1 VKKHLS
7 FPEIAW
13 ERTAGVAPPRACDR
27 REAAPR
33 TQRVTRQSLGTRL
46 RQRLRK
52 GFMLWLALSTLAGCG
67 QSSGDRVLVDKNL
80 YETGLARPARFDVV
94 VFKYPRGPV
103 ENGTP
108 KNYIKRLLGLPG
120 QILAIFFGQLYFW
133 EPGPGEPPPYDD
145 INNPKVK
152 RQDLWQ
158 ESFMHIDDEKSQGL
172 FNTAGKFQIIRK
184 PPAVI
189 MALRRLVY
197 DNDYPAA
204 DLKGKLPPRWN
215 PRAGSS
221 WTPQSEHREFSHP
234 GTKGK
239 DIDWLRYQH
248 ILRPDEWPVLPP
260 QGVKPSLITDF
271 MGYNSFQLKQQGDR
285 TPSPNWCGDLMLE
298 CRLTVVKAEGL
309 FFMELSK
316 GINRFRARWDLA
328 TGKCT
333 LLKQGPEGKKADRW
347 TELASQDTSI
357 KTPGSYE
364 VRLANFDA
372 QLTVWVNGKLPF
384 GQGVAYDPPEIR
396 AKGETQAKLS
406 EEDLQARRG
415 PRPENDLEPA
425 SIGSEGAAIEVRNV
439 RIWRDT
445 YYTLSAERSSDAD
458 LNFGIEKF
466 SWSEPDTWGPLRRV
480 RSKTMYVQPGH
491 YLCLGDNSPASSDS
505 RYWGTVPERLMLGRA
520 LLVYFPLS
528 RAGPIR

>member
-184 PPAVI
+184 PPAVSWRCG
-189 MALRRLVY
+189 ALCTTTTTRLRTSRESCHRAGIPGPVVRG
-197 DNDYPAA
+197 
-204 DLKGKLPPRWN
+204 L
-215 PRAGSS
+215 PRAS
-221 WTPQSEHREFSHP
+221 TA
-234 GTKGK
+234 
-239 DIDWLRYQH
+239 
-248 ILRPDEWPVLPP
+248 
-260 QGVKPSLITDF
+260 
-271 MGYNSFQLKQQGDR
+271 NS
-285 TPSPNWCGDLMLE
+285 
-298 CRLTVVKAEGL
+298 A
-309 FFMELSK
+309 
-316 GINRFRARWDLA
+316 I
-328 TGKCT
+328 
-333 LLKQGPEGKKADRW
+333 
-347 TELASQDTSI
+347 
-357 KTPGSYE
+357 
-364 VRLANFDA
+364 
-372 QLTVWVNGKLPF
+372 
-384 GQGVAYDPPEIR
+384 
-396 AKGETQAKLS
+396 
-406 EEDLQARRG
+406 RG
-415 PRPENDLEPA
+415 PRGKISTGFVISTFFAQMNGPCCRRKA
-425 SIGSEGAAIEVRNV
+425 S
-439 RIWRDT
+439 
-445 YYTLSAERSSDAD
+445 
-458 LNFGIEKF
+458 
-466 SWSEPDTWGPLRRV
+466 
-480 RSKTMYVQPGH
+480 
-491 YLCLGDNSPASSDS
+491 SPA
-505 RYWGTVPERLMLGRA
+505 
-520 LLVYFPLS
+520 
-528 RAGPIR
+528 